1 MIWRLWSILMVVLV
15 GGTWLLA
22 IPYSPDPIL
31 KAGTVIKE
39 YREMGMV
46 PGIGKT
52 TVSKTL
58 DHDVFEV
65 PPEDEVELEKAMESV
80 VSGASG
86 GMAMP
91 GVTGQSMPSVENQT
105 MPVMK
110 NQQMAEMPGN
120 TMPGNTMPGNTMP
133 GQTMPGQMMPGQMDK
148 KMPTSAMED
157 AELSASGIT
166 VLAEGTA
173 SEIDMIL
180 AKKAIKVDQAT
191 VINMDEWNFG
201 TNKTTV
207 KAGEIVRIRVNNAGK
222 IPHEFMIMDMPG
234 MQAVSYRQLRADW
247 NLLEHEALSEVSF
260 LLPGDSAEM
269 VIRVTKPGTWMYMC
283 MFPYHMQLGMMGIM
297 STPGQPEAAPM
308 KM

>member
-1 MIWRLWSILMVVLV
+1 MIWRLWSILMVVFV

-39 YREMGMV
+39 YRDMGMV

-52 TVSKTL
+52 TVSEAL

-65 PPEDEVELEKAMESV
+65 PPEDEVELEKAMKSM
-80 VSGASG
+80 VSGTSG

-91 GVTGQSMPSVENQT
+91 GMKMPKQTMPAPPDTMPDTMPGQSMPATPGAMTGQSMP
-105 MPVMK
+105 
-110 NQQMAEMPGN
+110 AMPG
-120 TMPGNTMPGNTMP
+120 TMP
-133 GQTMPGQMMPGQMDK
+133 GQTMS
-148 KMPTSAMED
+148 TTAMEE
-157 AELSASGIT
+157 AELAASGVT
-166 VLAEGTA
+166 VLAEGTTA
-173 SEIDMIL
+173 EIDAVL
-180 AKKAIKVDQAT
+180 AQKAIKVDRAA

-222 IPHEFMIMDMPG
+222 IPHEFMIMDIVG
-234 MQAVSYRQLRADW
+234 MQAVNYRQLRADW

-269 VIRVTKPGTWMYMC
+269 VIRVSKPGTWMYMC
-283 MFPYHMQLGMMGIM
+283 MFPYHMQLGMMGIL
-297 STPGQPEAAPM
+297 STPGQPDMAPM